1 MKFISQF
8 FKNWKDK
15 SDRFDL
21 KTSVVLLKIFEI
33 GKIFNKTLKVSKA
46 SRASEAGVPDP
57 ADCTNRTYIN
67 AVSFQCCNI

>member
-1 MKFISQF
+1 MRKKSVKFISQF

-33 GKIFNKTLKVSKA
+33 GKIFNKTLKASKA
-46 SRASEAGVPDP
+46 CGASEAIEAEQV
-57 ADCTNRTYIN
+57 
-67 AVSFQCCNI
+67 FQPGD